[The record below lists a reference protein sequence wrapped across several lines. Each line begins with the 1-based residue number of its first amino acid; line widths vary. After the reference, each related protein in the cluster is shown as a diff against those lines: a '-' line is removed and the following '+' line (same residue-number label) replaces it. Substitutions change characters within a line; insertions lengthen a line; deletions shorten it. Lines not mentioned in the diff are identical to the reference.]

1 MNPKT
6 AQTVSTVLMLTFMLV
21 GGYYVRD
28 IPAWIAWVKYL
39 SFLYWGFNLVL
50 KAQFTGLTYYNCGGP
65 TGGAGSSITAVAQG
79 CVPVQNLSQE
89 LMLPVDVDASPVV
102 DIVVLLSML
111 LALRLAVYWVLR
123 HKTAGM

>member
-1 MNPKT
+1 
-6 AQTVSTVLMLTFMLV
+6 
-21 GGYYVRD
+21 
-28 IPAWIAWVKYL
+28 
-39 SFLYWGFNLVL
+39 
-50 KAQFTGLTYYNCGGP
+50 
-65 TGGAGSSITAVAQG
+65 VAQG